1 VPAKKTKNEN
11 KTGAP
16 LLGLAKSIYYF
27 SGVTYI
33 IEVTTG
39 SRPGAGT
46 DANVAIVIQGSKATS
61 PKTKLSNFLENNFEA
76 GK

>member
-1 VPAKKTKNEN
+1 MPAKKKNEN
-11 KTGAP
+11 KTGTP

-33 IEVTTG
+33 IEVTTA